1 LGNSVIEQSKQSVC
15 TRNGRGILFSITQLP
30 NLQILKFLMSKFAE
44 PMSRLIDELKK
55 LPGVGAKSAQ
65 RLAFHILRSSDEDAE
80 ALAGAVRD
88 VKANLRLCSVC
99 NNITDVDPCI
109 YCTSATRNQRLVCVV
124 EEPTNIAAIEKT
136 KHFNGVF
143 HVLHGAISP
152 LHGIGPE
159 QLRILNL
166 LSRVDSGNIDEVIL
180 ATNPT
185 VEGEATA
192 VYLSQ
197 QLKRAGVKVTRIAMG
212 IPVGSDIEYTDEIT
226 MLKAMEGRRD
236 M

>member
-1 LGNSVIEQSKQSVC
+1 
-15 TRNGRGILFSITQLP
+15 
-30 NLQILKFLMSKFAE
+30 MSKFAE

-80 ALAGAVRD
+80 ALAAAVRD
-88 VKANLRLCSVC
+88 VKASLRLCSVC
-99 NNITDVDPCI
+99 NNITDVDPCV
-109 YCTSATRNQRLVCVV
+109 YCTSPTRNQRLVCVV

-143 HVLHGAISP
+143 HVLHGALSP

-159 QLRILNL
+159 QLRISNL
-166 LSRVDSGNIDEVIL
+166 ISRVDASNVDEVIL

-197 QLKRAGVKVTRIAMG
+197 QLKRSGVKVTRIAMG

>member
-1 LGNSVIEQSKQSVC
+1 
-15 TRNGRGILFSITQLP
+15 
-30 NLQILKFLMSKFAE
+30 MSKFAE

-80 ALAGAVRD
+80 ALAAAVRD
-88 VKANLRLCSVC
+88 VKANLRLCSIC
-99 NNITDVDPCI
+99 NNITDVDPCA
-109 YCTSATRNQRLVCVV
+109 YCTSPTRNQRLVCVV

-159 QLRILNL
+159 QLRIVNL
-166 LSRVDSGNIDEVIL
+166 ITRVEAGNVDEVIL

-197 QLKRAGVKVTRIAMG
+197 QLKPTGVKVTRIAMG

-226 MLKAMEGRRD
+226 MLKAMEGRREL
-236 M
+236 